1 MVPQILSKNQG
12 WMLKHTLFLCLAS
25 FYLLNHCAMI
35 SCAKVEAP
43 HIKLYSERRLHPPC
57 VL

>member
-1 MVPQILSKNQG
+1 MDAEAHSLS
-12 WMLKHTLFLCLAS
+12 LCLAS

-35 SCAKVEAP
+35 SCAKVEAA
-43 HIKLYSERRLHPPC
+43 HIKLYSEHRLHPPC